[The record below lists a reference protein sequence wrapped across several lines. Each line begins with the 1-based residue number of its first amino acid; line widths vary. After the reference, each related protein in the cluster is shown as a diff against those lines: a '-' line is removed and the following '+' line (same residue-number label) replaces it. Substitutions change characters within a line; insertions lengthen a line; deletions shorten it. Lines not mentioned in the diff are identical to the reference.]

1 MSENFKLQLKGMEQ
15 KDIPFLYEVY
25 KSTRIDELAVVNWTK
40 NEMENF
46 FIMQFN
52 LQHKQYIENYKNG
65 NFDIILFNDLPVGRL
80 YVERAKKDIRVIDI
94 AILKEYRRKGIGS
107 TLISTLIEE
116 SERTKLPLSLHVERD
131 NPIMPFYKKIGFKEL
146 EDRGIYIFME
156 RLPN

>member
-1 MSENFKLQLKGMEQ
+1 MSENFKLQLKAMEQ

-52 LQHKQYIENYKNG
+52 LQHRQYMENYKNA
-65 NFDIILFNDLPVGRL
+65 NFDIIFFNDLPVGRL
-80 YVERAKKDIRVIDI
+80 YVERARKDIRIIDI

-107 TLISTLIEE
+107 TLISALIEE

-156 RLPN
+156 RLAN